1 MINFFQ
7 SNLPEG
13 VTIGHNGTDRI
24 LEIIAAILLV
34 AVWGMCFYIY
44 SIADAPIAIHFN
56 LAGEPNDWGSSSSVF
71 IHAGAATLSMCLMAI
86 AAYQPTLVNLPV
98 KLKAESLSRQYT
110 LMGRLVRLCN
120 VILGCMFIFILL
132 STGAPFWEM
141 KDAIFVLFTFL
152 LVIIMFAVIGY
163 YSYLINHC

>member
-1 MINFFQ
+1 MIKFFQ

-13 VTIGHNGTDRI
+13 VTIGHHGTDRI

-34 AVWGMCFYIY
+34 AVWGLCFYIY

-56 LAGEPNDWGSSSSVF
+56 LAGEPDDWDSASSVF
-71 IHAGAATLSMCLMAI
+71 IHTGMATLCMGLMAI
-86 AAYQPTLVNLPV
+86 AAYQPKLV

-120 VILGCMFIFILL
+120 VILGCIFIFILL

-141 KDAIFVLFTFL
+141 KDAIFVSFTFL
-152 LVIIMFAVIGY
+152 LVMAMFALIGY
-163 YSYLINHC
+163 YSYLINRC